1 MMRQGF
7 DFSNWNCRGLGECL
21 GNEVFGVGLLGVVII
36 CLLKVLVSSGLWGDL
51 SVTKGCLLGD
61 VQGWFSGV

>member
-7 DFSNWNCRGLGECL
+7 DSSSWNYWGLGECL

-51 SVTKGCLLGD
+51 SV
-61 VQGWFSGV
+61 